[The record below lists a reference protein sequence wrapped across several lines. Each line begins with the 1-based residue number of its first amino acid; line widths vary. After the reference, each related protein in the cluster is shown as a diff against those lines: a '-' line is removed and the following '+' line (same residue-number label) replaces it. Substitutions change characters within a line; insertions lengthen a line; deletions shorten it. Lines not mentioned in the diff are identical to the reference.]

1 MIFLTSNSRRRA
13 IGFFRGSLNLDNGK
27 RYKKG
32 EYLFQEGDLTK
43 MLYII
48 ERGRVALT
56 VERNGKK
63 IELATM
69 TKSQILGEQSIFSN
83 ARQSFN
89 AEAIQECQIMEVP
102 VDLIKSQFANS
113 PPGVKLIMKSLVD
126 EVRAAR
132 QMLRSIKMSQDSSPC
147 PQVSI
152 PRIFCIL
159 NLVTRHTGRLLEA
172 VSPEVPEGGPAEVSE
187 QAPIQRYK
195 VDFGTI
201 KLYTSRMFA
210 ESPQRMKNL
219 VDLLQKLDYLETHYM
234 KNDDG
239 DEELDHVV
247 IKDLQAIEDFS
258 EFYQYNLYKGGKSEV
273 IYVDML
279 AFKVANALVE
289 MSKDLEVGHKGAV
302 SLDYDEVLQKM
313 KDSYKMELKAT
324 HLDILEKKGLFVQR
338 VPNGDS
344 KTDLKFDKV
353 EFQTINS
360 WWKII
365 HEIDKWNTTGSVDVN
380 ERESLYDDVAKSGCP
395 GCKGEVLDD
404 HKFCPHCGYKMTA

>member
-1 MIFLTSNSRRRA
+1 M
-13 IGFFRGSLNLDNGK
+13 DNKGK

-32 EYLFQEGDLTK
+32 EYLFKEGDLTNL
-43 MLYII
+43 LYII

-63 IELATM
+63 IELGTM
-69 TKSQILGEQSIFSN
+69 SKSQILGEQSIFTNS
-83 ARQSFN
+83 RQPFN
-89 AEAIQECQIMEVP
+89 AEAQQECQIMEVP
-102 VDLIKSQFANS
+102 VDLIKNQFGSA

-126 EVRAAR
+126 EVRQAR
-132 QMLRSIKMSQDSSPC
+132 QTLRSVKMSQDSSPC

-159 NLVTRHTGRLLEA
+159 NLVTRHTGKVLEPVA
-172 VSPEVPEGGPAEVSE
+172 DNSPTPEGEAPKEVTK
-187 QAPIQRYK
+187 PRYK

-210 ESPQRMKNL
+210 ESPQRMKYL
-219 VDLLQKLDYLETHYM
+219 VDLLQKLGYLDAHYM
-234 KNDDG
+234 KNDEG

-289 MSKDLEVGHKGAV
+289 MSKYLEIGYKGAV
-302 SLDYDEVLQKM
+302 TLDYDIVLKEM
-313 KDSYKMELKAT
+313 KDTYKMELKGT

-338 VPNGDS
+338 VPRGENN
-344 KTDLKFDKV
+344 TDLKFDKV
-353 EFQTINS
+353 EFQTMNQ

-365 HEIDKWNTTGSVDVN
+365 HEIDKWNTTGYVDVN
-380 ERESLYDDVAKSGCP
+380 EIESLYDDVAKSGCP
-395 GCKGEVLDD
+395 SCKAEVLDG
-404 HKFCPHCGYKMTA
+404 HKFCPNCGHKMAA

>member
-1 MIFLTSNSRRRA
+1 M
-13 IGFFRGSLNLDNGK
+13 DKGK

-48 ERGRVALT
+48 ERGRVILT

-69 TKSQILGEQSIFSN
+69 NKSQILGEQSIFSN
-83 ARQSFN
+83 ARQGFN
-89 AEAIQECQIMEVP
+89 AEALQECQIMEVP
-102 VDLIKSQFANS
+102 VDMIKAQFATS

-126 EVRAAR
+126 EVRQAR
-132 QMLRSIKMSQDSSPC
+132 QVLRSMKMAQDSSPC

-159 NLVTRHTGRLLEA
+159 NLVTRHTGKLLEA
-172 VSPEVPEGGPAEVSE
+172 VPKDVGLGEGVKGEGSPT
-187 QAPIQRYK
+187 QRYK

-247 IKDLQAIEDFS
+247 IKDLQAIEDFA

-289 MSKDLEVGHKGAV
+289 MSKDLEIGHKGAV
-302 SLDYDEVLQKM
+302 SLDYDQVLKDM
-313 KDSYKMELKAT
+313 KDTYKMDLKAT

-353 EFQTINS
+353 EFQTINN

-365 HEIDKWNTTGSVDVN
+365 YEIDKWNTTGSVDAN
-380 ERESLYDDVAKSGCP
+380 ESVSLYDDVVKSGCP
-395 GCKGEVLDD
+395 GCKGEVLDE

>member
-1 MIFLTSNSRRRA
+1 ME
-13 IGFFRGSLNLDNGK
+13 NGK

-32 EYLFQEGDLTK
+32 EYLFKEGDLTK

-48 ERGRVALT
+48 ERGRVVLT

-69 TKSQILGEQSIFSN
+69 NKSQILGEQSIFSN
-83 ARQSFN
+83 ARQAFN
-89 AEAIQECQIMEVP
+89 AEAQQECQIMEVP
-102 VDLIKSQFANS
+102 VDMIKTQFGNS

-126 EVRAAR
+126 EVRQAR
-132 QMLRSIKMSQDSSPC
+132 QTLRSMKMSQDSSPC

-159 NLVTRHTGRLLEA
+159 NLVTRHTGKLLEA
-172 VSPEVPEGGPAEVSE
+172 VASEVKEGDEGPAEE
-187 QAPIQRYK
+187 PAQRYK

-247 IKDLQAIEDFS
+247 IKDLQAIEDFA
-258 EFYQYNLYKGGKSEV
+258 EFYQYNLYKGGKAEV

-302 SLDYDEVLQKM
+302 SLDYDEVLKTM
-313 KDSYKMELKAT
+313 KETYKMELKAT
-324 HLDILEKKGLFVQR
+324 HLDILEKKGLFVER
-338 VPNGDS
+338 VPSGDS
-344 KTDLKFDKV
+344 KTDLRFDKV

-380 ERESLYDDVAKSGCP
+380 EVESLYDDVAKSGCP
-395 GCKGEVLDD
+395 SCKAEVLDE
-404 HKFCPHCGYKMTA
+404 HKFCPHCGHKMAA